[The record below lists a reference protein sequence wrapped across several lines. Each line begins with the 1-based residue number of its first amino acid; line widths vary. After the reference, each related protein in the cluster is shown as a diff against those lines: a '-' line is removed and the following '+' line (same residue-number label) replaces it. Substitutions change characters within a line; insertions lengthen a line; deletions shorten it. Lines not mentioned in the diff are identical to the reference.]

1 MLRALAVALILSA
14 CTEAAARGFSSLPSI
29 DSAWVAA
36 AEACRFRED
45 STAEL
50 RLAHGRR
57 LDSLLTVA
65 LEGSNEPLELFRSH
79 SLPSGVLRTV
89 SSDKKLVA
97 YSFAVPLSQG
107 AYAYFGHVH
116 AVINSGAAHRVL
128 HASAQN
134 LDAYR
139 PTEPDDWFGGL
150 IYHIEATK
158 YRQRTRYMALVF
170 RPHGQEAQAK
180 WIEPWVVGRSTVRN
194 GKASIPLYFGAA
206 VFSVTDF
213 GGEHFTRPP
222 KRLILRY
229 SPSVSASIRV
239 EKGGDS
245 FLIDEL
251 APMRNGLP
259 GDFRF
264 YGPTLAQDRLY
275 FDRGKWTMKAVE
287 KGSK

>member
-1 MLRALAVALILSA
+1 MLRALAVALLLSA
-14 CTEAAARGFSSLPSI
+14 CTDAAARGFFPLHSI
-29 DSAWVAA
+29 DSAWVSA
-36 AEACRFRED
+36 AESCHFRDD
-45 STAEL
+45 SSAAL

-65 LEGSNEPLELFRSH
+65 LEGSDEPLELFRSH

-97 YSFAVPLSQG
+97 YSFAVPLNQG

-116 AVINSGAAHRVL
+116 AVLGQEAAHRVL
-128 HASAQN
+128 HANAHN

-139 PTEPDDWFGGL
+139 ATEPDDWFGGL
-150 IYHIEATK
+150 IYHIEASK
-158 YRQRTRYMALVF
+158 YRKRTRYMTLMF
-170 RPHGQEAQAK
+170 RPHGKETQAK
-180 WIEPWVVGRSTVRN
+180 WLEPWVVGRSTVRD
-194 GKASIPLYFGAA
+194 GKATLPMYFGAA

-245 FLIDEL
+245 FLVDEL